1 MVFRLLFLIFGFIMS
16 SSGIIFIKLGTLDPV
31 FFASCRLLIASVILS
46 PFFFRDLKKY
56 QVKISFSEFKPSI
69 VPGLFLGIHFLTWTY
84 GARLAP
90 AANAAL
96 IVNMLPVF
104 MPLYSYFLISEKI
117 SVYEIIA
124 TALAISGV
132 FILGFSDF
140 RLESKFFAGD
150 LISFFSMMAYVTY
163 VALGR
168 INRRTKSLWL
178 YIVPLYLSG
187 GLFCLVSYFLK
198 GAGQLAEGP
207 LLKEFMYVAGV
218 VFFPTLMGHTI
229 INYSVKYL
237 KAQIVS
243 VLNLLQAVFGAFYG
257 YLFFSEI
264 PGKAFY
270 PASILILVSAL
281 IVILSSG
288 AKKKE
293 A

>member
-1 MVFRLLFLIFGFIMS
+1 MVFRLLFLIFGFVMS

-31 FFASCRLLIASVILS
+31 FFASCRLLIGAMILS
-46 PFFFRDLKKY
+46 PFFFRDLKRY
-56 QVKISFSEFKPSI
+56 QIKPSFSELKPSL
-69 VPGLFLGIHFLTWTY
+69 VPGVFLGIHFLTWTY

-140 RLESKFFAGD
+140 KLESKYFAGD
-150 LISFFSMMAYVTY
+150 MISFLSMMAYVTY

-178 YIVPLYLSG
+178 YIVPLYMSG

-207 LLKEFMYVAGV
+207 LLKEFLYVAGV
-218 VFFPTLMGHTI
+218 VLFPTLMGHTI

-243 VLNLLQAVFGAFYG
+243 VLNLLQAVFGAIYG

-270 PASILILVSAL
+270 PASVLILLSAL

-288 AKKKE
+288 KKE
-293 A
+293 KEA